1 MTSLSPPSMHT
12 LSIAMQAGSPSGSFS
27 QAGQYFYGG
36 SSPPDRQMGAMMH
49 PGAAACYGG
58 GPCDGSMQMGP
69 PMMGEWGMG
78 GGMPPQ
84 QMMGACGGG
93 MYEGQMMYAAGP
105 QGGPQFAPVGCGQPF
120 YGQPGCEQAGYYG
133 GQPGQQQYVMPGPPV
148 NAAPPMRLAVST
160 GSNAGNGNGK
170 QRGRSPCPLS
180 PPPQL
185 D

>member
-1 MTSLSPPSMHT
+1 MDMGFGIGMGAGAGPS
-12 LSIAMQAGSPSGSFS
+12 SFS
-27 QAGQYFYGG
+27 
-36 SSPPDRQMGAMMH
+36 S
-49 PGAAACYGG
+49 AAAASTAGAISQ
-58 GPCDGSMQMGP
+58 SM
-69 PMMGEWGMG
+69 
-78 GGMPPQ
+78 PQ

-170 QRGRSPCPLS
+170 QRGRSERRRSNSSRDSGREQQPSQQPQALSQPLMA
-180 PPPQL
+180 
-185 D
+185 